1 MSTVI
6 KGSGSGQINLND
18 TTGSIQLNGSDVLTI
33 DSSGNLTAPNNLTV
47 TGTVTQTGGATF
59 NGGISGNVAFDTDTL
74 YVDATNNNVGIGT
87 TAPSTGFGGT
97 ISNVKLALKGSGAG
111 GNNGTATLLMGGDN
125 NHYSYLSSE
134 HTGGGSTYLAF
145 GTANGAANPAERMR
159 IDSSGNVGINK
170 TPNNRAQLEVRAG
183 NSTIHQLFLE
193 QNNTEHGWQL
203 YADQADGGLGFFRRN
218 NSGQTERM
226 RIKDDGIVLV
236 NTTSPVG
243 SGKFVAANNS
253 NFCATMNSVGN
264 GADYIQFWNGSQVGS
279 ITRSGGTN
287 VAYNTSSDYRLK
299 DNVSPMSGSI
309 DRLKQLKPSTWS
321 WKIDGSHG
329 EGFLAHEAQAVVPE
343 AIHGTKDAV
352 DDEGNPVYQ
361 GIDQSKLVPLLTA
374 ALQEAITKIEDL
386 ETRIQALESANV

>member
-1 MSTVI
+1 MTVSV
-6 KGSGSGQINLND
+6 KAPTS

-47 TGTVTQTGGATF
+47 TGTVTQTGAATF
-59 NGGISGNVAFDTDTL
+59 SGGITGNVNFDSGTL

-87 TAPSTGFGGT
+87 TAPSTGYGGT

-145 GTANGAANPAERMR
+145 GTASGATNPSERMR
-159 IDSSGNVGINK
+159 IDSGGKILMGHTSPLSSGKVQ
-170 TPNNRAQLEVRAG
+170 T
-183 NSTIHQLFLE
+183 
-193 QNNTEHGWQL
+193 
-203 YADQADGGLGFFRRN
+203 YA
-218 NSGQTERM
+218 NSGYAHQMFYDYSSGTGYFVEFLR
-226 RIKDDGIVLV
+226 
-236 NTTSPVG
+236 TTGTFG
-243 SGKFVAANNS
+243 SVAAV
-253 NFCATMNSVGN
+253 VGTIS
-264 GADYIQFWNGSQVGS
+264 ASTTTTTY
-279 ITRSGGTN
+279 
-287 VAYNTSSDYRLK
+287 ATSSDYRLK
-299 DNVSPMSGSI
+299 NNVAPMSGSI

-321 WKIDGSHG
+321 WVQDGSHG

-343 AIHGTKDAV
+343 SVTGTKDEV

-361 GIDQSKLVPLLTA
+361 GIDQSKLVPLLTS

-386 ETRIQALESANV
+386 VTRIQALESA